1 MRRAGE
7 KARHRVVGSPW
18 SLSSVQGPQINKT
31 QFDKI
36 LAFIKTGEEEGAVLE
51 AGGRRHGDLG
61 YFVQPTVFSGVEDTM
76 RIAREEI
83 FGPVQ
88 SILKFSSLEEVIQR
102 CNDTEYGLAAGIL
115 TRQTEYLARKLK
127 YIFKLF
133 LYFNSCHFNFL
144 AKYPAWSRDMDTG
157 LRFSQ
162 GVAAG
167 SVWIN
172 CYDHTIAHT
181 PFGGF
186 KQSGHGRELGPEG
199 IREYTELKTVTI
211 AISQK
216 NS

>member
-36 LAFIKTGEEEGAVLE
+36 LAFIRAGEEEGAVLE

-115 TRQTEYLARKLK
+115 TRQTEYLARKFK
-127 YIFKLF
+127 IHFKTIFIF
-133 LYFNSCHFNFL
+133 
-144 AKYPAWSRDMDTG
+144 
-157 LRFSQ
+157 
-162 GVAAG
+162 
-167 SVWIN
+167 
-172 CYDHTIAHT
+172 
-181 PFGGF
+181 
-186 KQSGHGRELGPEG
+186 
-199 IREYTELKTVTI
+199 
-211 AISQK
+211 
-216 NS
+216 